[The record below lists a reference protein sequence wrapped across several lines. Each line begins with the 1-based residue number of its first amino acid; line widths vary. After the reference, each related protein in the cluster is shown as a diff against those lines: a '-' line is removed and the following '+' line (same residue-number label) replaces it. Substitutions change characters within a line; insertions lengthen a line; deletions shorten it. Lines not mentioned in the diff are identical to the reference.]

1 MTLPLTDQQRNELAE
16 FAKIQANKVMSKIPL
31 LGAVAWLMMQ
41 QSSTRHTL
49 LSELEWRVMPAL
61 VVDQAKLYLRDDAP
75 LAYVSWARLSIEAAE
90 RFKNPP
96 HHLASGDWKSGD
108 NNWIVDLCTPFG
120 GASDIITELR
130 NTVFK
135 GQTVSQFSI
144 GPDGKLG
151 AITWPALGA

>member
-16 FAKIQANKVMSKIPL
+16 FAKSSANKVMSKIPL

-75 LAYVSWARLSIEAAE
+75 LAYVSWARLSESAAT
-90 RFKNPP
+90 RYAKPP
-96 HHLASGDWKSGD
+96 HHLASGDWKSGEH
-108 NNWIVDLCTPFG
+108 NWIIDLCTPFG
-120 GASDIITELR
+120 GGSDIIQELR
-130 NTVFK
+130 NTVFL
-135 GQTVSQFSI
+135 GQTLNQFSVGI
-144 GPDGKLG
+144 DGKLSV
-151 AITWPALGA
+151 ITWPALT